1 VALQRPPNQYP
12 QLRPPEDER
21 PIPAAPIH
29 PLAAL
34 ATIVLDQAWGIIE
47 IGAVASIVGF
57 FTYPL
62 LISFTGGMAFL
73 SVLMVQHYVA
83 GDPWRVAVAK
93 ALAMGVLAGV
103 PFVVGGTLVG
113 GLLLGW
119 SGLSKLSGLFK

>member
-1 VALQRPPNQYP
+1 MTLQRPPYQSP
-12 QLRPPEDER
+12 QLRPPEEER

-34 ATIVLDQAWGIIE
+34 ATIVLDQAWGVIE
-47 IGAVASIVGF
+47 VAAVASFVGI

-73 SVLMVQHYVA
+73 AVLMVQHYVS

-103 PFVVGGTLVG
+103 PFVVGGTVVG
-113 GLLLGW
+113 GLLIGW